1 MTLASFTFIVNFLAL
16 LTSVWLGL
24 YLVRRS
30 PRRAV
35 SWLTALTLWSL
46 SGMFINILLAL
57 TPPPV
62 SDYHPA
68 WARLLFPFWQPGTS
82 ARSAGA
88 WLQGWSV
95 APSIVFWHHATL
107 LMRPGKMN
115 PWRWTRV
122 AFGYLI
128 GIAAI
133 LVQSNAQV
141 LFVVEGGD
149 PLYLNNLRAGPYYSL
164 FGAAL
169 VLLIGW
175 SLVNLARTAYIAP
188 TDMAR
193 RQIQILVYA
202 TAFSGLLVP
211 VSLVS
216 SGFDLYDMPMAVMSL
231 VLFVFVCMIGYGVA
245 RYSALMQGRAIVSD
259 FFYNFLLIGGINLF
273 YLLAARLLVIAYDAP
288 DVIVVFIP
296 LLAVVTHSSMSIAYR
311 FVDTSFF
318 REDTRRLRSNL
329 RQLTRLA
336 GEGAPLKE
344 NLDATLNTIC
354 SSVRATYGLIFSLD
368 GDTARLLSDYKWRG
382 LPIEIGPPA
391 LTADDVT
398 HLEAGHLPKPLE
410 EAALLMPLY
419 AESKQVGAL
428 VLGQPLN
435 GVTYDDDDLER
446 VLHPADR
453 IADAIRVEKAQ
464 AEYIARLSDVAEE
477 HREQSQ
483 QAVASIPVDAVENAL
498 RNLSD
503 FAYLGDTPL
512 ANLEL
517 VRRKLAGNKTHLERG
532 KAVQSVLLEALEEMR
547 PGPTVPREPIPRE
560 WYPYLILRDAYR
572 ESVSNRDI
580 MLKLYI
586 SEGTF
591 NRTRR
596 AAVRS
601 LARALTEME
610 HPS

>member
-1 MTLASFTFIVNFLAL
+1 MTLHSFTFLVNFLAL
-16 LTSVWLGL
+16 LSSVWLGL
-24 YLVRRS
+24 YLIMRS
-30 PRRAV
+30 PRRGVA
-35 SWLTALTLWSL
+35 WLTALTLWSL
-46 SGMFINILLAL
+46 AGVFLNILLAL
-57 TPPPV
+57 NPPPV
-62 SDYHPA
+62 SNYYPF
-68 WARLLFPFWQPGTS
+68 WISFLFPFWQSGTS
-82 ARSAGA
+82 AQGASA

-95 APSIVFWHHATL
+95 APSIVFWHHSTL

-122 AFGYLI
+122 AFGYVI
-128 GIAAI
+128 GIAAMIVQGKTQI
-133 LVQSNAQV
+133 LFSVQ
-141 LFVVEGGD
+141 GGD
-149 PLYLNNLRAGPYYSL
+149 PLYLNSLRAGPYYSF

-175 SLVNLARTAYIAP
+175 SLVNLARTAYVAP
-188 TDMAR
+188 TDTAR
-193 RQIQILVYA
+193 RQVQILVSA
-202 TAFSGLLVP
+202 TAFSGLLIP

-216 SGFDLYDMPMAVMSL
+216 SGFDLFPMPMVVMSF
-231 VLFVFVCMIGYGVA
+231 VLFIFVCMIGYGVA
-245 RYSALMQGRAIVSD
+245 RYSALMQGRTIVRD
-259 FFYNFLLIGGINLF
+259 FLYNFTLIGGINLL
-273 YLLAARLLVIAYDAP
+273 YLLAARLLVLAYDAP
-288 DVIVVFIP
+288 KVIVVFIP
-296 LLAVVTHSSMSIAYR
+296 LLAVVTHSGINIGHR
-311 FVDTSFF
+311 LIDTFFF

-329 RQLTRLA
+329 RQLTRLTS
-336 GEGAPLKE
+336 EGASLKE
-344 NLDATLNTIC
+344 NLDATLTTVC
-354 SSVRATYGLIFSLD
+354 TSVRATYGLIFAFD
-368 GDTARLLSDYKWRG
+368 GETARLLSDFRWRG
-382 LPIEIGPPA
+382 LPLEVPA
-391 LTADDVT
+391 RTLSADDVT
-398 HLEAGHLPKPLE
+398 HLQPGHFPKPLD

-419 AESKQVGAL
+419 AEGKQVGAL
-428 VLGQPLN
+428 VLGHPIN
-435 GVTYDDDDLER
+435 GVTYDEDDVVR

-453 IADAIRVEKAQ
+453 IADAIHSESAK

-477 HREQSQ
+477 HHEQTQ
-483 QAVASIPVDAVENAL
+483 QAAISIPVDAVENAL
-498 RNLSD
+498 RNLYD